1 MEQKNHGLRFMAIS
15 GWALALI
22 LICASIANGTWQ
34 SATAN
39 PPGDNL
45 SARIN
50 VGSSTQTKSGALTL
64 NNALTVSGASLFQST
79 ATFTPTANN
88 ANQFKITNAAG
99 NDLFKIDTTNNITS
113 ISGGGTGIGLTDSGA
128 AIGALTV
135 GSNDMIFGSV
145 SGYKLG
151 IGLLSNELTDNLTV
165 SGTSKA
171 TSYVKS
177 DTGFCIGASCITTW
191 PTSGESGSPVPST
204 GMVLSSINSNP
215 QILTAGYTQFEQM
228 PGMPYTVPYYLNGG
242 VSKISNLYIY
252 TKQ

>member
-1 MEQKNHGLRFMAIS
+1 
-15 GWALALI
+15 
-22 LICASIANGTWQ
+22 
-34 SATAN
+34 
-39 PPGDNL
+39 
-45 SARIN
+45 
-50 VGSSTQTKSGALTL
+50 
-64 NNALTVSGASLFQST
+64 LTVSGASLFQST

-177 DTGFCIGASCITTW
+177 DTGFCIGASCITT
-191 PTSGESGSPVPST
+191 
-204 GMVLSSINSNP
+204 
-215 QILTAGYTQFEQM
+215 
-228 PGMPYTVPYYLNGG
+228 
-242 VSKISNLYIY
+242 
-252 TKQ
+252 